1 MLRGTDNAS
10 WGQPTLFRGAECFHS
25 YPHNYGGF
33 LATFPVRLSGTVPFL
48 SAPCDNQDR
57 LYHVQLLFT
66 WNPSPLQ
73 FSRFVLEY
81 LLLPPRS
88 VHNAAP

>member
-10 WGQPTLFRGAECFHS
+10 WSQPTLACGASCYQT
-25 YPHNYGGF
+25 YPHYDGGF
-33 LATFPVRLSGTVPFL
+33 FATFPVRLSGTTPFL
-48 SAPCDNQDR
+48 SDPCDNQDR

-88 VHNAAP
+88 VHNVTS

>member
-10 WGQPTLFRGAECFHS
+10 WSQPTLAYGASCYQT
-25 YPHNYGGF
+25 YPHYDGGF
-33 LATFPVRLSGTVPFL
+33 LATFPVRLSGTAPFL
-48 SAPCDNQDR
+48 SDPCDNQDR

-88 VHNAAP
+88 VHNVTS